1 MLEVVRIFGEL
12 GKTGWR
18 PLRTIEFASWLV
30 SRISILQ
37 WVDLNWITVN
47 PFFRLLLFSTLCLQ
61 FLLFRFSRESVSSQ
75 ARGETAYEIER
86 DGEEYNLIGSTE
98 HVEGRLEEIRR
109 NGFAYCK

>member
-30 SRISILQ
+30 SHISILQ
-37 WVDLNWITVN
+37 RVDLNWSLSTPIFVFS
-47 PFFRLLLFSTLCLQ
+47 FFY
-61 FLLFRFSRESVSSQ
+61 SVSSILIVSLQ
-75 ARGETAYEIER
+75 PGLCINSTRRETAYENER